1 MPCLVKWA
9 QATFFQKLSMQFSIR
24 QTELANPRNYYVARI
39 FKSPSLLFLTLNTIF
54 LLPDLCQGVKCRF
67 GARCEAGEC
76 VCPTN
81 CSYSEP
87 SELVCASNMI
97 TYPNECEMQKASCDL
112 PEPLSIIFFGD
123 CREKFSV
130 PYSKYFIFVR

>member
-1 MPCLVKWA
+1 MSSKNA
-9 QATFFQKLSMQFSIR
+9 
-24 QTELANPRNYYVARI
+24 LAPN
-39 FKSPSLLFLTLNTIF
+39 SPGTLFLHCFAIALISNLKIIIN
-54 LLPDLCQGVKCRF
+54 LLSDLCQGVKCRF

-112 PEPLSIIFFGD
+112 PDPLSIIFFGD

-130 PYSKYFIFVR
+130 PFSKSDKFFLIFFWFGMGFNDC